1 MIDEMTNSVLMGYVL
16 DSEDSTELE
25 IELVQRLGDAL
36 GEIDLLMKD
45 LAQSLQVR
53 YSEAQE
59 RDLDDNEKMQDRID
73 ALLAQVPA

>member
-16 DSEDSTELE
+16 DNEDSTELE

-45 LAQSLQVR
+45 LALALQTR
-53 YSEAQE
+53 FSEAND
-59 RDLDDNEKMQDRID
+59 DLDDNEAAQTKLMDRM
-73 ALLAQVPA
+73 AKVPD

>member
-16 DSEDSTELE
+16 DNEDSTELE

-53 YSEAQE
+53 YSESME
-59 RDLDDNEKMQDRID
+59 RDLDTNEALQDRIT
-73 ALLAQVPA
+73 AMLAEVPS